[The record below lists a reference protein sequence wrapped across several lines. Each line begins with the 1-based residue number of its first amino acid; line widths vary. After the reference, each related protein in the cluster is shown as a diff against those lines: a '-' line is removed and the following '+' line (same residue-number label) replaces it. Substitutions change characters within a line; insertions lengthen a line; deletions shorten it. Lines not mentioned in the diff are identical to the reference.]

1 MIYIIG
7 AGWYGCHIALEL
19 LKTQNTHKHE
29 IRELA
34 SKSTD
39 SPDKNVAIK
48 SQHSS
53 LEIRLV
59 DKANAFFTG
68 SSARNQNRLHLGYH
82 YPRSQETIE
91 ECRKGFAEFKATYP
105 TLSTHIPNN
114 LYLIASESRTS
125 ADEFS
130 RRFDHPGELLCIEGR
145 TPFSRIR
152 GTKATMFQVDEEYID
167 NEAAALYFW
176 DLLSPHF
183 LQVDNPQAFESI
195 ERLRCVL
202 GVMDGDWIINCT
214 YNQLDPIPM
223 DHYELY
229 CSLVYRIPGNLFALT
244 LMDGPYFSI
253 YPYNLEKQLYTV
265 TSVRNGPIWRGTNLL
280 EAPAW
285 STNLEESVRSLVEAE
300 VAAALPEFPTLASY
314 HSAFLSWKTKPVTEE
329 DDRSLRHHVGNR
341 VISLYGGKI
350 TGMFQAARVVKEVI
364 GIE

>member
-29 IRELA
+29 L
-34 SKSTD
+34 
-39 SPDKNVAIK
+39 
-48 SQHSS
+48 
-53 LEIRLV
+53 RLV

-82 YPRSQETIE
+82 YPRSLATIE
-91 ECRKGFAEFKATYP
+91 ECRKGFTEFKATYP
-105 TLSTHIPNN
+105 TLSTPISNN

-125 ADEFS
+125 ADDFS
-130 RRFDHPGELLCIEGR
+130 RRFDHPGELLCVEGR

-152 GTKATMFQVDEEYID
+152 GTKTTMFQVAEEYID

-176 DLLSPHF
+176 NRLSPYF
-183 LQVDNPQAFESI
+183 MRIEDPRAFESI
-195 ERLRCVL
+195 ERLRRVL
-202 GVMDGDWIINCT
+202 GLESHVMSMAFHEDTDWIINCT
-214 YNQLDPIPM
+214 YNQLDPIHM

-229 CSLVYRIPGNLFALT
+229 CSLVYHIPGNLFALT

-285 STNLEESVRSLVEAE
+285 SKTNEETLRSLVEGE
-300 VAAALPEFPTLASY
+300 VAAVLPEFPTIASY

-329 DDRSLRHHVGNR
+329 DDRSLRYHVGDR

-350 TGMFQAARVVKEVI
+350 TGMFQAARLVKEFI